1 MDTKELNNEKK
12 QIELAKLDI
21 NKFGPIYEKYYED
34 VFRFVY
40 SRMDSKENTA
50 DICSTTFVKA
60 MKDLHNYECRNIS
73 ILSWFIRIAANE
85 VKQFY
90 RKKKIIEKYF
100 IDKKH
105 LSSLNSEINE
115 NNEKIKL
122 LIESLEYLSHQ
133 DYELIHLKYFD
144 NKSFQE
150 IANILNKSEQS
161 LRVKSHRIKKNL
173 KEILIKTSK
182 SKEVEIALSLSLL
195 VLTTLI

>member
-1 MDTKELNNEKK
+1 MNIKELNSEKK

-40 SRMDSKENTA
+40 SRMDSKENAA
-50 DICSTTFVKA
+50 DICSTVFVKV
-60 MKDLHNYECRNIS
+60 MKNLKQFECRDTS
-73 ILSWFIRIAANE
+73 ILSWFIRIASNE

-100 IDKKH
+100 IDQNN

-115 NNEKIKL
+115 NNENAKL

-161 LRVKSHRIKKNL
+161 LRVRSHRIKKNL
-173 KEILIKTSK
+173 KEILIKISK
-182 SKEVEIALSLSLL
+182 SKEVEIMLSLSLL
-195 VLTTLI
+195 VLTILF